1 MPAELAASR
10 IRRYLIEHFPSARRN
25 PIGDD
30 DHLLANGILDS
41 LGILDLV
48 AYLEAEFAITVSDDD
63 LVPENFETLRRLED
77 FVAAKQ
83 TGAS

>member
-1 MPAELAASR
+1 MPAELAAPR
-10 IRRYLIEHFPSARRN
+10 IRRFLIERFPAARRE

-48 AYLEAEFAITVSDDD
+48 AYLEAEFGINVSDED
-63 LVPENFETLRRLED
+63 LVPENFETLSRLED

-83 TGAS
+83 GRGE